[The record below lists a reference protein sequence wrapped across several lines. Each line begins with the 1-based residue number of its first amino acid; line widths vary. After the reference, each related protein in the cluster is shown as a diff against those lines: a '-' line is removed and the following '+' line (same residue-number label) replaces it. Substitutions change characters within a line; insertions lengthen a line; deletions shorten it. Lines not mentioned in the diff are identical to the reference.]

1 MNRTTINTATLNTS
15 ATKTTL
21 KTTAMNTTSTNT
33 ARLKSLTMKAL
44 AMTLIAFAAFQGIA
58 DAQTPQKRQSQQS
71 QQTVRSNHTY
81 IGNDDNQRHHSTQ
94 DIVVPDGYELVDS
107 IVYRPVA
114 LLDSALVGRSVASAM
129 PSKLNGD
136 PANVRI
142 DQSEEIAKALDQQ
155 ISDNPTR
162 KISGYRVRIF
172 FDNRQNSRT
181 ESEAAIRRFTAL
193 HPGTAAYRSYVNPYF
208 KVTVGD
214 FRTKSEA
221 MELLNRIQR
230 DFPTAFVVKEN
241 INYPVIDINNS
252 YIVDTVHVVRPVSV
266 ASSL

>member
-1 MNRTTINTATLNTS
+1 MNRTATARLKTS

-21 KTTAMNTTSTNT
+21 KEKAMNKTSTNT
-33 ARLKSLTMKAL
+33 ARLKALTMKAL
-44 AMTLIAFAAFQGIA
+44 TMTLIAFTAFQGIA

-71 QQTVRSNHTY
+71 QQTVRGSHTY
-81 IGNDDNQRHHSTQ
+81 TGNDDSQRHHSSQ
-94 DIVVPDGYELVDS
+94 EIVVPDGYELVDS
-107 IVYRPVA
+107 VVYRPVA
-114 LLDSALVGRSVASAM
+114 LLDSALVGRSVTSAM

-136 PANVRI
+136 PANVHI
-142 DQSEEIAKALDQQ
+142 SQSEEISKALEQQ
-155 ISDNPTR
+155 INNNQTR

-181 ESEAAIRRFTAL
+181 ESEAAIRRFNAL

-252 YIVDTVHVVRPVSV
+252 YIVDTVKVMRPVS
-266 ASSL
+266 SL